1 MRIVLDTNALLI
13 SIPKNSKY
21 RIIFNRFLLKQFTL
35 VISNDILTEY
45 AEIIDQKAN
54 AIVSTNIVEML
65 LSAGNV
71 EKQDVFFKWQ
81 LIEVDKDDNKFV
93 DCSIAGNVDFL
104 VTNDRHFDVLKSLDF
119 PQITVINIDEFIE
132 LLKFKF
138 L

>member
-1 MRIVLDTNALLI
+1 
-13 SIPKNSKY
+13 
-21 RIIFNRFLLKQFTL
+21 
-35 VISNDILTEY
+35 
-45 AEIIDQKAN
+45 
-54 AIVSTNIVEML
+54 ML

>member
-45 AEIIDQKAN
+45 AEIIDQ
-54 AIVSTNIVEML
+54 
-65 LSAGNV
+65 
-71 EKQDVFFKWQ
+71 
-81 LIEVDKDDNKFV
+81 
-93 DCSIAGNVDFL
+93 
-104 VTNDRHFDVLKSLDF
+104 SLDF